1 MDIRKLLRE
10 YKIKEAFLQIIDAS
24 PSDESDLRL
33 YQRVLGIN
41 WNLFKLLDLADKME
55 SGAEK
60 GDPRLQYAWARFNDA
75 VRPSPDSV
83 QLAIKYYRKAG
94 EAGIVDAAM
103 CLAHLWNE
111 GAFGL
116 VDRDKY
122 KDGMQ
127 KAMDAGSEMAV
138 LQNLRDRIWGYSGF
152 PMEPRAVYEE
162 TTGFIEKAEA
172 AKEDISPQFY
182 TIVGCACEEL
192 GRSLEAYTWYKQAYA
207 EGDPKACFKMAVL
220 SGGLDDDGYVVRKE
234 DFMKIIDDGIG
245 KGIPDCELYPA
256 FMISE
261 EDRNWNEAES
271 LRHLEKAFSMGE
283 STGACFLGEYY
294 HHGRF
299 GFGKDLVQAWEWYRR
314 GASLNNCYCYQ
325 AMADMILE
333 GEAPSGYDYD
343 FMYDCELMALR
354 FGYDDTLVNVVR
366 AYRQGHL
373 TEFAEEIEKYYSPV
387 FEELYESDHFDDED
401 FQQVCP

>member
-127 KAMDAGSEMAV
+127 KAMEAGSEMAV

-207 EGDPKACFKMAVL
+207 EGDPKACFKMA
-220 SGGLDDDGYVVRKE
+220 
-234 DFMKIIDDGIG
+234 
-245 KGIPDCELYPA
+245 
-256 FMISE
+256 
-261 EDRNWNEAES
+261 
-271 LRHLEKAFSMGE
+271 
-283 STGACFLGEYY
+283 
-294 HHGRF
+294 
-299 GFGKDLVQAWEWYRR
+299 
-314 GASLNNCYCYQ
+314 
-325 AMADMILE
+325 
-333 GEAPSGYDYD
+333 
-343 FMYDCELMALR
+343 
-354 FGYDDTLVNVVR
+354 
-366 AYRQGHL
+366 
-373 TEFAEEIEKYYSPV
+373 
-387 FEELYESDHFDDED
+387 
-401 FQQVCP
+401 

>member
-1 MDIRKLLRE
+1 M
-10 YKIKEAFLQIIDAS
+10 
-24 PSDESDLRL
+24 
-33 YQRVLGIN
+33 
-41 WNLFKLLDLADKME
+41 
-55 SGAEK
+55 
-60 GDPRLQYAWARFNDA
+60 
-75 VRPSPDSV
+75 
-83 QLAIKYYRKAG
+83 AIKYYRKAG

-283 STGACFLGEYY
+283 STLD
-294 HHGRF
+294 F
-299 GFGKDLVQAWEWYRR
+299 GPSA
-314 GASLNNCYCYQ
+314 AS
-325 AMADMILE
+325 I
-333 GEAPSGYDYD
+333 
-343 FMYDCELMALR
+343 
-354 FGYDDTLVNVVR
+354 
-366 AYRQGHL
+366 
-373 TEFAEEIEKYYSPV
+373 SPRV
-387 FEELYESDHFDDED
+387 
-401 FQQVCP
+401 PP